1 MPTARLTL
9 MSLLLVACA
18 VDGAASSGT
27 VPANPE
33 AGTRAQ
39 RLSQAHTWGYQL
51 TGYGD
56 ARLRA
61 VGGSAFDLVVIDAVD
76 DDGVAWTSAQLRA
89 AAARPGRAR
98 LLAGYLSIGAA
109 EDYRPY
115 WQARWTSAPPA
126 WLLQED
132 PDWPGSYAV
141 AYWMPEWQT
150 LMLRQ
155 LDQVIEAGFDGVYL
169 DLVDAY
175 ETTPER
181 PTARADMVTWV
192 CRIAAHA
199 RQRDPHFLI
208 IPQNAAELIRDPGYA
223 PCVDALG
230 SEETFVYAMNRPT
243 EAARQ
248 QALLADY
255 ALWKADGK
263 PVFAVDY
270 ADIPALVSQTYARA
284 RAAGVV
290 PYVTVREA
298 DVLTPGR

>member
-1 MPTARLTL
+1 MSTARLTL
-9 MSLLLVACA
+9 LSLLLVACA
-18 VDGAASSGT
+18 ANGAASSGT
-27 VPANPE
+27 VPAAPD

-39 RLSQAHTWGYQL
+39 RLTQARTWGYQL

-56 ARLRA
+56 AMLGPVRR
-61 VGGSAFDLVVIDAVD
+61 SPFDVVVIDAVTD
-76 DDGVAWTSAQLRA
+76 EGVAWTPTQLRT
-89 AAARPGRAR
+89 AAARPGGAR
-98 LLAGYLSIGAA
+98 LLAAYLSIGEA

-115 WQARWTSAPPA
+115 WQASWTASPPR
-126 WLLQED
+126 WLLGGN

-141 AYWMPEWQT
+141 AYWDPAWQA

-155 LDQVIEAGFDGVYL
+155 LDHVIESGFDGVYL

-175 ETTPER
+175 EGHAQR

-192 CRIAAHA
+192 CRVAAHA
-199 RQRDPHFLI
+199 RARDPHFLI

-243 EAARQ
+243 EVARQ

-255 ALWKADGK
+255 AVWTAHGK

-270 ADIPALVSQTYARA
+270 ADTPELVSRTYARA
-284 RAAGVV
+284 RAAGLV